1 MRSIRRGD
9 RGEEVRD
16 VQGRLLVLGYTISQ
30 AELEQDRF
38 EVSTDAAVR
47 AFQQDRGLLVDGLV
61 GLQAWEELVEAGYSL
76 GDRVLYLRHPPFRG
90 DDVRGLQA
98 RLNTLGFDPGREDG
112 IFGRQTEEALRDFQR
127 NVGLTPDGIVGGTSL
142 QALERLRASVPGPGR
157 TTVRETEG
165 LRLADSLEGKTIA
178 IDPAHGPSDPGGVG
192 PGGAVE
198 SEITYAIAERLAASL
213 VRRGAKPVLLREPGE
228 DPSVP
233 ARIDRVAGS
242 GADLLLSIHLNQH
255 EDANAEGAAAYY
267 FGRLGAVSVAGRA
280 LAEVLLER
288 VASRLGLRDGRAHP
302 KAFPLLRET
311 RMPAVRLEPGFIS
324 NPREERLLSDGG
336 FHHDLAEA
344 IVDGLER
351 YFAGLAGSNEG

>member
-16 VQGRLLVLGYTISQ
+16 VQARLLALGYAINQ

-38 EVSTDAAVR
+38 DDSTDAAVR

-61 GLQAWEELVEAGYSL
+61 GPQAWEELVEAGYGL

-90 DDVRGLQA
+90 DDVRALQT
-98 RLNTLGFDPGREDG
+98 RLNMLGFDPGREDG
-112 IFGRQTEEALRDFQR
+112 IFGRQTEEALREFQR
-127 NVGLTPDGIVGGTSL
+127 NVGMPPDGIVGSTSL

-157 TTVRETEG
+157 TMVREHED
-165 LRLADSLEGKTIA
+165 LRLVGSLEGKTVA
-178 IDPAHGPSDPGGVG
+178 IDPAHGPEDPGAVG

-198 SEITYAIAERLAASL
+198 GEITYAIAERLASAL
-213 VRRGAKPVLLREPGE
+213 TERGAKPVLVRDPGE
-228 DPSVP
+228 NPPVP
-233 ARIDRVAGS
+233 ARIERATGS

-255 EDANAEGAAAYY
+255 EDPSAEGVAAYY
-267 FGRLGAVSVAGRA
+267 FGRLGSVSVAGRA

-288 VASRLGLRDGRAHP
+288 ISSRLGLRDGRAHP

-311 RMPAVRLEPGFIS
+311 PMPAVHLEPGFIT
-324 NPREERLLSDGG
+324 NPREERLLTEGR

-344 IVDGLER
+344 IVEGLER
-351 YFAGLAGSNEG
+351 YFAGRAGAD